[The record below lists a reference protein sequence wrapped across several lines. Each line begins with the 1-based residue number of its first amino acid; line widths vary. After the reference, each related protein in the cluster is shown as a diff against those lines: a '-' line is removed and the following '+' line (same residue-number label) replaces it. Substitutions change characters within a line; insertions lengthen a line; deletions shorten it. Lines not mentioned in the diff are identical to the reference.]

1 MLAGQLIRVTHFKDV
16 DITRNHVVKYK
27 SNQDKTLK
35 LDEEKSQNVY
45 VKLIVSEQC
54 GNVECVQ
61 PSSNSHN
68 NQAPKRFALDSA
80 SDLYFLDEEP
90 PDPAHSNTGS
100 PPPQRF
106 VRRLK
111 NLFFIHSPSFD
122 PRGMFSYDAYVLVYH
137 LRNG

>member
-106 VRRLK
+106 VRRLTAS
-111 NLFFIHSPSFD
+111 LL
-122 PRGMFSYDAYVLVYH
+122 SYQV
-137 LRNG
+137 

>member
-68 NQAPKRFALDSA
+68 NQVQERFALDSA

-90 PDPAHSNTGS
+90 PDQPHSNTGS

-106 VRRLK
+106 VRRLTAS
-111 NLFFIHSPSFD
+111 LL
-122 PRGMFSYDAYVLVYH
+122 SYQV
-137 LRNG
+137 